1 MSDAIALL
9 SGGLDSAVSL
19 AIALRK
25 GIKVKEAV
33 TFDYGQK
40 AVRQEIRCAR
50 ILCRGHN
57 IRHRVFDI
65 RWLGRLAPNALID
78 RNKSLPR
85 PKPGSPIAKEISR
98 QVWIPNRNA
107 LFISIAAAIAEAKGY
122 QCIIAG
128 FNLEEARSFPDNS
141 IDFINAINITL
152 SYSTLNKV
160 KVVSFTGRMDKKGII
175 RKARAL
181 KINPADT
188 WSCYQGGRKP
198 CGRCESCLRR
208 NY

>member
-1 MSDAIALL
+1 MPDAIALL

-19 AIALRK
+19 SIALRK

-50 ILCRGHN
+50 RICRKYH
-57 IRHRVFDI
+57 IRHQVFDI
-65 RWLGRLAPNALID
+65 RWLGRLSPNALID
-78 RNKSLPR
+78 RNKSLPSPR
-85 PKPGSPIAKEISR
+85 PGSAITKEISR

-107 LFISIAAAIAEAKGY
+107 LFINIAAAMAEARGY
-122 QCIIAG
+122 QHIITG
-128 FNLEEARSFPDNS
+128 FNLEEARNFPDNS

-152 SYSTLNKV
+152 RYSTLNKV
-160 KVVSFTGRMDKKGII
+160 KVVSFTGRMDKKAIM
-175 RKARAL
+175 RRARML
-181 KINPADT
+181 KINLSDT

-208 NY
+208 G